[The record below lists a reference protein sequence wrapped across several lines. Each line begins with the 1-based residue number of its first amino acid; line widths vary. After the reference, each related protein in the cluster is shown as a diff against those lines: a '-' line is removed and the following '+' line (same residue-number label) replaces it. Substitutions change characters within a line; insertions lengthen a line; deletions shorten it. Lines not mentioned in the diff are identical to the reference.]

1 MSQLPLPNFGNF
13 RPAFN
18 TSGNPEW
25 PMQTAP
31 SIFGRPHSSSM
42 SFSPLL
48 SVHSFPGYPGCH
60 ITPGIRP
67 NIPLLRPLSSHVVSQ
82 ERNPSFQQ
90 PQATNVQGSTS
101 KTTEDREN
109 VSLRKEFS
117 CDACQKDFSSKETL
131 TAHLGSHIQCSYE
144 GCTFK
149 AGRKVVKLH
158 WIQTHET
165 GRMRIKLDTPEE
177 IAKWREERK
186 RKYPTLANVQKKME
200 EDAKRKASGQVLKTK
215 NFRYRRGQGRGRS
228 FQRGGQNHF
237 NNNRRHPKRF
247 PKELNGLDH
256 TAGDQAKQQFRDV
269 NQEEVAQP
277 SDRLHNVE
285 DPLSLVLDDCFENEP
300 RNQMRESLSQERLL
314 KETSNNSDP
323 ALCSGTS
330 GISALSS
337 LCTAYASDSEDD
349 KPSEEINNN
358 INTASLPQATKT
370 EEGAA
375 VKCTSA
381 DTNVK
386 KEQRKAT
393 KRRHRKSRKTFS
405 KGNSNCVGVR
415 KSTLLEKLLA
425 PDIRHERNVIL
436 QCLRYIVKKHFFGVG
451 DTSVSED
458 VVNK

>member
-18 TSGNPEW
+18 TGGNSGW

-48 SVHSFPGYPGCH
+48 PIHSFPGYPGCH
-60 ITPGIRP
+60 IMPGLQP
-67 NIPLLRPLSSHVVSQ
+67 NIHMLRPPFNHVVSQ
-82 ERNPSFQQ
+82 ERNPSLQQ
-90 PQATNVQGSTS
+90 QRSLATNVQGSAS
-101 KTTEDREN
+101 KTTEIREN

-149 AGRKVVKLH
+149 AGRKVLKLH

-165 GRMRIKLDTPEE
+165 GRMKIKLDTPEE
-177 IAKWREERK
+177 IEKWREERK

-228 FQRGGQNHF
+228 FQQGGRNHF
-237 NNNRRHPKRF
+237 NNRCHPKRF
-247 PKELNGLDH
+247 PQEPNELDH
-256 TAGDQAKQQFRDV
+256 TAGGDQGKKQFRDV
-269 NQEEVAQP
+269 NQEKEVQP
-277 SDRLHNVE
+277 SDRQCNVE
-285 DPLSLVLDDCFENEP
+285 DPLSLVLDDCVVNGQG
-300 RNQMRESLSQERLL
+300 NQMEECASQERLL
-314 KETSNNSDP
+314 KETPAKSDP
-323 ALCSGTS
+323 ASCSGTS

-337 LCTAYASDSEDD
+337 LCTMYASDSEED
-349 KPSEEINNN
+349 KPSVEINNN
-358 INTASLPQATKT
+358 IASPPQASTT
-370 EEGAA
+370 EEKGAT
-375 VKCTSA
+375 KCTSA
-381 DTNVK
+381 DRNVK
-386 KEQRKAT
+386 KDHFT
-393 KRRHRKSRKTFS
+393 GTRRRTRRSGKPVS
-405 KGNSNCVGVR
+405 KGKSNFVGVR

-425 PDIRHERNVIL
+425 PDIRHERNLIL
-436 QCLRYIVKKHFFGVG
+436 QCLRYIVKKKFFRVG
-451 DTSVSED
+451 DTSVSEN
-458 VVNK
+458 VVNH

>member
-18 TSGNPEW
+18 TGGNPGW

-31 SIFGRPHSSSM
+31 SIFGRPYSSSM

-48 SVHSFPGYPGCH
+48 SVHSSPGYPGCH

-67 NIPLLRPLSSHVVSQ
+67 NIPLLRPPFSHVVSQ

-90 PQATNVQGSTS
+90 PQATNVQGSAS

-144 GCTFK
+144 GCKFK

-165 GRMRIKLDTPEE
+165 GRMRIKLDSPEE

-237 NNNRRHPKRF
+237 NNRRHPKRF

-269 NQEEVAQP
+269 NQEKVAQP
-277 SDRLHNVE
+277 SNRLHNVE

-300 RNQMRESLSQERLL
+300 GNQMRESLSQERLL
-314 KETSNNSDP
+314 KETSDNSDP

-349 KPSEEINNN
+349 KPSEEINN

-370 EEGAA
+370 EEGTAD
-375 VKCTSA
+375 KCTSA

-393 KRRHRKSRKTFS
+393 KRRHRKSRKMFS